1 MLILYPS
8 FRRLATTFSLHLSA
22 ACGGTSPPGEAPL
35 EGETGEAPPAAEK
48 ASRFQEAARLAG
60 PPGTGNRFAAT
71 VRLSAKL
78 TGRCLGSI
86 KKKPLCQRGGTPFI
100 TLPMYPAE

>member
-22 ACGGTSPPGEAPL
+22 ACGGTSPLGEAVGEAPL

-48 ASRFQEAARLAG
+48 ASRFRGSGAIGGPARDRESLCRDGVGAA
-60 PPGTGNRFAAT
+60 
-71 VRLSAKL
+71 K
-78 TGRCLGSI
+78 
-86 KKKPLCQRGGTPFI
+86 GGGEVAHCMKSYDSFSPVAHR
-100 TLPMYPAE
+100 MGWG

>member
-48 ASRFQEAARLAG
+48 ASRFRGSGAIGGPARDRESLCRDGVGAA
-60 PPGTGNRFAAT
+60 
-71 VRLSAKL
+71 K
-78 TGRCLGSI
+78 
-86 KKKPLCQRGGTPFI
+86 GGGEVAHCMKSYDSFSPVAHR
-100 TLPMYPAE
+100 MGWG